1 MGVGEGV
8 ELGLAATMPGAEM
21 TFAFAVAM
29 AEALALALETIDA
42 GAVRMLVGTLDSLMF
57 VGATTIPPPAVVGEE
72 VVEVAAAMMIVSVEA
87 ESESEFEFE
96 AEFELELE

>member
-1 MGVGEGV
+1 VAAALVEEGV
-8 ELGLAATMPGAEM
+8 ELALAAVMPGADV

-42 GAVRMLVGTLDSLMF
+42 GAVRMLVGTLDSLIF

-72 VVEVAAAMMIVSVEA
+72 LVEVVAAMMMVSVEG
-87 ESESEFEFE
+87 ESESEFES
-96 AEFELELE
+96 EFELE

>member
-1 MGVGEGV
+1 M
-8 ELGLAATMPGAEM
+8 ELEVAAVMPGAWV

-57 VGATTIPPPAVVGEE
+57 VGATTMPPPAVVGDE
-72 VVEVAAAMMIVSVEA
+72 VVYVAAAIMMVSV
-87 ESESEFEFE
+87 ESESESESGFEF
-96 AEFELELE
+96 EFELE